1 MGFICYSYNIFC
13 TVSDTKLKK
22 ADFKS
27 EERNVLIM
35 ASKHEELLGLISELQ
50 CYECKNVPGPNV
62 NQNNRYSC
70 TDSAHTLCEE
80 HKNNCPCGSL
90 VGKSPS
96 PIMAKLLQNLPWMC
110 QNYKNGCC
118 ESKMNRED
126 LEHHQEKCIYRLVV
140 CPNYCKEDGKV
151 LFKDVFDHLTICMEK
166 PIHGYKMSDVE
177 ANKFH
182 ISFETNKFDLE
193 DGESWFPSKM
203 TSTCGAVFFINGFI
217 ENKTVYIWICLLGSA
232 DEAKKYSCTY
242 SVRNEIGEK
251 FIYTGPVLTI
261 DKGKDDAI
269 ASGSLLIM
277 GTSAVQRSLNKRKQ
291 SDGGSEGETGS
302 NPLVFLRNQEE
313 FQQMKRLL
321 HQDAEMLT
329 TILQNIKISNP
340 ELLEKI
346 HQNQEAFIQM
356 INDSD
361 EELNVDITIRNLKEE
376 AKDDDMESGVSDGE

>member
-1 MGFICYSYNIFC
+1 
-13 TVSDTKLKK
+13 
-22 ADFKS
+22 
-27 EERNVLIM
+27 
-35 ASKHEELLGLISELQ
+35 
-50 CYECKNVPGPNV
+50 
-62 NQNNRYSC
+62 
-70 TDSAHTLCEE
+70 
-80 HKNNCPCGSL
+80 
-90 VGKSPS
+90 
-96 PIMAKLLQNLPWMC
+96 
-110 QNYKNGCC
+110 
-118 ESKMNRED
+118 
-126 LEHHQEKCIYRLVV
+126 
-140 CPNYCKEDGKV
+140 
-151 LFKDVFDHLTICMEK
+151 
-166 PIHGYKMSDVE
+166 
-177 ANKFH
+177 
-182 ISFETNKFDLE
+182 
-193 DGESWFPSKM
+193 M

-217 ENKTVYIWICLLGSA
+217 ENKAVYIWICLLGSA

-302 NPLVFLRNQEE
+302 NPLAFLRNQEE

-321 HQDAEMLT
+321 HQDVEMLT